1 MNTTLILNSK
11 KVEPKKNINNNI
23 VKNNINQ
30 NNIKT
35 NNSLKKTKEQAKKNI
50 ILFDDNLE
58 NINFLDDDYEDQEP
72 QNTTV
77 KKTEFKEINN
87 NKKNEKKIS
96 KDFLQSKN
104 PINDKM

>member
-1 MNTTLILNSK
+1 
-11 KVEPKKNINNNI
+11 
-23 VKNNINQ
+23 
-30 NNIKT
+30 
-35 NNSLKKTKEQAKKNI
+35 
-50 ILFDDNLE
+50 
-58 NINFLDDDYEDQEP
+58 LDDDYEDQKP

-104 PINDKM
+104 PINDKNVIIN